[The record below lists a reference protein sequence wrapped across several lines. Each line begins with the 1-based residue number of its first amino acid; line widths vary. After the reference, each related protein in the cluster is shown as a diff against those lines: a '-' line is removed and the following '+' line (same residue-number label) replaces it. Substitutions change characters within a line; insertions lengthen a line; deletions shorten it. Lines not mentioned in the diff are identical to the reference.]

1 MSIVVSRH
9 YERRERRCR
18 SKRKKEGEKNMI
30 KKGGGREQGILFPRD
45 VHNGLVPFSRTH
57 MITFPHNS
65 SIAQHAEG
73 YTFKT

>member
-1 MSIVVSRH
+1 MQE
-9 YERRERRCR
+9 YEE
-18 SKRKKEGEKNMI
+18 KGGGKEYDK

-45 VHNGLVPFSRTH
+45 AHNDLVPFTRTH